1 MSDRLSEILKKVRKI
16 ELATRGIVRAA
27 VGGEYHSVFKGQ
39 GIDFDDFRE
48 YQPGDEVRAIDW
60 NVTARMGAPFIKK
73 FVEERELTVFLAVD
87 VSASKNFG
95 GLDQSK
101 RELAAEIAA
110 MFAFSAIA
118 NQDKVG
124 LLLFAEDVELFLA
137 PRKGSTHCL
146 RIIREILY
154 ARPKGRG
161 TNIGA
166 ALDRLTRH
174 LNRRCLVLLIS
185 DFIAPDFSR
194 ALSVAAVR
202 HDVVA
207 VRVSDPAEDELPDAG
222 WIRFEDPETGELMQI
237 NTGSAKVREGYKEMR
252 ARWRE
257 ELERVFKAAA
267 VDRIDVTTGQNH
279 LPALHSFFK
288 NRARRR
294 T

>member
-1 MSDRLSEILKKVRKI
+1 MRKI
-16 ELATRGIVRAA
+16 ELSTRGIVRAA

-48 YQPGDEVRAIDW
+48 YQPGDEVRSIDW

-87 VSASKNFG
+87 VSASKDYG
-95 GLDQSK
+95 GRDQSK

-124 LLLFAEDVELFLA
+124 LLLFSDQQELFLA

-154 ARPKGRG
+154 CQPKGRG
-161 TNIGA
+161 TDIGG

-174 LNRRCLVLLIS
+174 LPRRCLVLLIS
-185 DFIAPDFSR
+185 DFIGGGFER
-194 ALSVAAVR
+194 ALAVAAVR

-207 VRVSDPAEDELPDAG
+207 VRINDPAEEELPDAG
-222 WIRFEDPETGELMQI
+222 WIRVEDPETGELLQV
-237 NTGSAKVREGYKEMR
+237 NTGSKRVREQYKELR
-252 ARWRE
+252 ERWSAK
-257 ELERVFKAAA
+257 LDQVFKSAS
-267 VDRIDVTTGQNH
+267 VDQIGLTTGGNH

-288 NRARRR
+288 LRAKRR
-294 T
+294 